1 MKKNTLKLSIYAVM
15 LLSSTLA
22 IADDEFPAAD
32 FQPKVIFENS
42 GASTAA
48 QPSSAPAS
56 EASTT
61 DSNYPAADYQ
71 PKVLYQNDAA
81 NTDSSPKKTVA
92 EAPVAIDTEHPA
104 ADFQPKVLFSDP
116 NHKPTP
122 LKGTQSSSGNTSAPA
137 KVTSTSA
144 TTAPDSGDAEEASDY
159 SLIGIGLLALI
170 AIGLTRCKSICTFR
184 TACTSDTSTAPIKN
198 NGKTGVANY
207 LDRHNKNSLSG
218 VAKYIANKAENKPT
232 GVENYLRKRG

>member
-1 MKKNTLKLSIYAVM
+1 MKKNTLKLSVYAVM
-15 LLSSTLA
+15 LLSSALA

-42 GASTAA
+42 DASTAA
-48 QPSSAPAS
+48 QPSSTSAP

-81 NTDSSPKKTVA
+81 NADSSSKKTVA
-92 EAPVAIDTEHPA
+92 EEPAAIDTEHPA

-116 NHKPTP
+116 DHKPTP
-122 LKGTQSSSGNTSAPA
+122 LKGTQSSPASTPAPSKA
-137 KVTSTSA
+137 TPASA
-144 TTAPDSGDAEEASDY
+144 TTAPDSINAEEASDY

-170 AIGLTRCKSICTFR
+170 AIGLTRCKSICKFR
-184 TACTSDTSTAPIKN
+184 TVGTSNTSTAPTKN

-207 LDRHNKNSLSG
+207 LDRHNKSSLSG
-218 VAKYIANKAENKPT
+218 VAKYIANKADNKLT
-232 GVENYLRKRG
+232 SVENYLRKRG

>member
-42 GASTAA
+42 SASVAA
-48 QPSSAPAS
+48 RPSSTSAP
-56 EASTT
+56 EASAT

-81 NTDSSPKKTVA
+81 SADSSPKKTVA
-92 EAPVAIDTEHPA
+92 EAPAAIDTEHPA

-122 LKGTQSSSGNTSAPA
+122 LKGSQSGSINTPTSSKA
-137 KVTSTSA
+137 TSTSA
-144 TTAPDSGDAEEASDY
+144 TTASDSDDDGEASDY

-170 AIGLTRCKSICTFR
+170 AVGLTRCKNICKFR
-184 TACTSDTSTAPIKN
+184 AACTSDTSAPIKN

-207 LDRHNKNSLSG
+207 LDRHNKNAVSG